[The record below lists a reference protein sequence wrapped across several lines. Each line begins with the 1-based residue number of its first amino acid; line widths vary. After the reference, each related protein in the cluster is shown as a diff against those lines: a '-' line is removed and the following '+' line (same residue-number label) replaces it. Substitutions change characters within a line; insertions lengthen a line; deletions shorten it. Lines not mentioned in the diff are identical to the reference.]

1 VNSLFQADEHG
12 QGMVEYALIL
22 LLIAIVIIIVLT
34 IMGTQLS
41 ITYSRI
47 AAGFP

>member
-1 VNSLFQADEHG
+1 MFSTNQRG
-12 QGMVEYALIL
+12 QGMVEYALII

-41 ITYSRI
+41 ATYSRI
-47 AAGFP
+47 TAGFP